1 MIPARLLPMLG
12 IRDVGAGVA
21 DSEIFG
27 RIIEE
32 TSAGGRFHETASGR
46 LFHETAA
53 GKRLHETATD

>member
-1 MIPARLLPMLG
+1 MLG